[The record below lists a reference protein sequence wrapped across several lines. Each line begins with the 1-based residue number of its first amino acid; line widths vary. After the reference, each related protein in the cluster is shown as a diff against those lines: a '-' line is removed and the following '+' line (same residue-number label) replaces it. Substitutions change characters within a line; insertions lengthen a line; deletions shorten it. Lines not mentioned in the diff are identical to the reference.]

1 MKAILCDCGCERPV
15 RIKYFCPDGLDDYVH
30 TEECLN
36 DVVRQDI
43 DAGVLVR
50 RSSISSGFTEADAKK
65 LIEWNYETV
74 RSRRGWLYKSG
85 GLKAERT
92 KDPLQ
97 AFRDSRASKDGIL

>member
-1 MKAILCDCGCERPV
+1 MKSILCDCGCERPV
-15 RIKYFCPDGLDDYVH
+15 RIKYYCPDGIDDYTHDEKCWERV
-30 TEECLN
+30 TQ
-36 DVVRQDI
+36 QDA
-43 DAGVLVR
+43 DAGIVAR
-50 RSSISSGFTEADAKK
+50 RSLTPGEFTEADAKK